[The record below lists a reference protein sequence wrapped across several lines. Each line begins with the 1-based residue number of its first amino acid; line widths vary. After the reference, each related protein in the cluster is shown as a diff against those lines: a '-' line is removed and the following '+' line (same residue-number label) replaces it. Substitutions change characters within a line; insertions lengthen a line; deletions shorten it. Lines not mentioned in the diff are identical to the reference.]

1 MWSASMGAP
10 RSMSRNMEAVSPE
23 PAVVKTPRFSSMK
36 RLLGG
41 KPCWVA
47 IVVHSSRRRMA
58 RSAAPPARCHQP
70 RHALNRCGK
79 WFRNG

>member
-23 PAVVKTPRFSSMK
+23 PSVVKTARFSSMK

-41 KPCWVA
+41 KALPGCDRGAFIKEADGQVG
-47 IVVHSSRRRMA
+47 SSA
-58 RSAAPPARCHQP
+58 SHDVT
-70 RHALNRCGK
+70 
-79 WFRNG
+79 NGGTN

>member
-47 IVVHSSRRRMA
+47 DGQVGC
-58 RSAAPPARCHQP
+58 SASHDVT
-70 RHALNRCGK
+70 NRGTH
-79 WFRNG
+79 